1 MLRKHLTRYS
11 QHLGGAGLLFCFAKS
26 WQATPATAKPKDH
39 TIPRRKRPVI
49 ADLHTTRELLRSGAS
64 SAAAELE
71 TCIAVAQSA
80 ACKHAFMHTMF
91 DSARLTAADRHAQ
104 RRPLAA
110 LSVCVKD
117 LFDIAGQTTAAGS
130 KVLAAAPAA
139 THDSVAVARLR
150 AAGAA
155 ILGRTQMVEFAF
167 SGVGTNPH
175 YGTPAAWDG
184 RYDLHAGSDGA
195 ARIPGGSSSGAA
207 VSVATGAAFIG
218 LGSDT
223 GGSIRIPAALNG
235 IVGFKSTARLVPTAG
250 TIPLSSTLDTV
261 CALTRTVR
269 DAVLAHEI
277 LSVRRVTRSP
287 AALSAYRFAVPQTSL
302 LDHLDPAVAT
312 AFDRTLVAL
321 RQAGAQVEPVELKEL
336 ADLPTMQTKG
346 GFSAI
351 ESYAW
356 HRSLLDHH
364 ADQYDPRV
372 RARITNAAPMLA
384 SDYLELLRS
393 RAVWILKMERALQGF
408 DAALSPTVPISAPL
422 LADVAPGV
430 ERDAEFFR
438 VNALLLR
445 NTSVVNML
453 DGCAISIPCHQRGEL
468 PIGLMLWHGAMRD
481 DAVLNSALLIEDLLS
496 IRQ

>member
-1 MLRKHLTRYS
+1 
-11 QHLGGAGLLFCFAKS
+11 
-26 WQATPATAKPKDH
+26 
-39 TIPRRKRPVI
+39 
-49 ADLHTTRELLRSGAS
+49 
-64 SAAAELE
+64 
-71 TCIAVAQSA
+71 
-80 ACKHAFMHTMF
+80 
-91 DSARLTAADRHAQ
+91 
-104 RRPLAA
+104 
-110 LSVCVKD
+110 
-117 LFDIAGQTTAAGS
+117 
-130 KVLAAAPAA
+130 
-139 THDSVAVARLR
+139 
-150 AAGAA
+150 
-155 ILGRTQMVEFAF
+155 
-167 SGVGTNPH
+167 
-175 YGTPAAWDG
+175 
-184 RYDLHAGSDGA
+184 
-195 ARIPGGSSSGAA
+195 
-207 VSVATGAAFIG
+207 
-218 LGSDT
+218 
-223 GGSIRIPAALNG
+223 
-235 IVGFKSTARLVPTAG
+235 
-250 TIPLSSTLDTV
+250 LDTV

-277 LSVRRVTRSP
+277 LAARRVTRSP